1 MAVSILRRHNSIG
14 ALLDVAAKTPR
25 DQTCLSDRKSGGE
38 SDWTGTASLD
48 DAVRF
53 ARYGGW
59 EPQVATE
66 FRDIFESHLPKLR
79 TYVADE
85 LIEGRDVSGY
95 EVDVAGYCIGEPEH
109 MHEWLPA
116 ENIINK
122 RAFCVLV
129 GHSINAGVTAEEI
142 FIRGQAVVALVRAL
156 ATMGY
161 ELEVWSEITVGH
173 WSDDTQYTTLTCLH
187 HAGEVMDQS
196 ALEFSI
202 GNPSWLRRII
212 FATEETEPMEIRN
225 KFGFKDGGGYGT
237 PKAPI
242 HKDTVNA
249 DLVLDLGRAWFGE
262 DWNSKDHDKLAEA
275 GYGWVV
281 NQLKAA
287 GVIAEDA

>member
-1 MAVSILRRHNSIG
+1 MAVSILRRYSSIG
-14 ALLDVAAKTPR
+14 ALLDTAAKTPR
-25 DQTCLSDRKSGGE
+25 DRTCVSDRKTP
-38 SDWTGTASLD
+38 SDAEWAGTKSLD
-48 DAVRF
+48 ESLQW

-59 EPQVATE
+59 NPTVATE

-85 LIEGRDVSGY
+85 LVEGRDVSGY

-116 ENIINK
+116 ENVINK

-129 GHSINAGVTAEEI
+129 GHSISSWVTPEEL

-161 ELEVWSEITVGH
+161 ELEIWSEETLGGRN
-173 WSDDTQYTTLTCLH
+173 SQNYSTLTCLH

-196 ALEFSI
+196 AIEFSI
-202 GNPSWLRRII
+202 GNPSWLRRIL
-212 FATEETEPMEIRN
+212 FAAEETEPMEIREQ
-225 KFGFKDGGGYGT
+225 FGFMDGRGYGT

-262 DWNSKDHDKLAEA
+262 NWGNDDHAQLAQS
-275 GYGWVV
+275 GYDWVV
-281 NQLKAA
+281 GQLRLA

>member
-1 MAVSILRRHNSIG
+1 MAVSVLRRYNSIG
-14 ALLDVAAKTPR
+14 HLLDTAAKTPG
-25 DQTCLSDRKSGGE
+25 DHTCVSDRRNGGDSEWAGTKSLEE
-38 SDWTGTASLD
+38 SL
-48 DAVRF
+48 RF

-59 EPQVATE
+59 NPDVATE

-109 MHEWLPA
+109 MHEWLPC

-122 RAFCVLV
+122 RAFCVLI
-129 GHSINAGVTAEEI
+129 GHSISSGVTPKEI

-161 ELEVWSEITVGH
+161 ELEVWSEETLGGRN
-173 WSDDTQYTTLTCLH
+173 SRNYSTLTCLH

-196 ALEFSI
+196 ALEFAI
-202 GNPSWLRRII
+202 GNPSWLRRIL
-212 FATEETEPMEIRN
+212 FAAEETEPMDIREE
-225 KFGFKDGGGYGT
+225 FGFMDGRGYGS
-237 PKAPI
+237 PRSPI

-262 DWNSKDHDKLAEA
+262 DWSNDDHEKLAEA
-275 GYGWVV
+275 GYSWVV

-287 GVIAEDA
+287 GVISQDA